1 MQLCVQT
8 AVLKSRYQMSNKVLM
23 KGNEAIGEAALRAGC
38 RYYFAYPITPQN
50 EIPAYMSKRL
60 PEVGGTFL
68 QAESELAAINMVLG
82 ASAAGSR
89 CMTSSS
95 SPGISLKQ
103 EGFSYISGSELPA
116 VVVNMMRGGPGL
128 GNISGAQGDY
138 FQATRGGGNGDY
150 HTIVIAPG
158 TVQELAD
165 WTVKAFE
172 LADKYRILCLI
183 LGDGYLGQMSEP
195 CVLPDFVENLPP
207 KPWALTGKTKDREQN
222 KVWSLKMSG
231 IDGELNNHNK
241 HLFEKYAKIQ
251 DTETAAE
258 TYMCD
263 DADIVLCAYGT
274 SARVCKKAIKQM
286 REAGIK
292 AGLFRPI
299 TLWPF
304 PQKELEAAAA
314 NCKKLLTVEMSMGQL
329 VQDIKLYSGHKPAD
343 VEFYGEAGGVIP
355 SVDKIIEKAK
365 AILK

>member
-1 MQLCVQT
+1 
-8 AVLKSRYQMSNKVLM
+8 MSEKVLM
-23 KGNEAIGEAALRAGC
+23 KGNEAIGEAAIRAGC

-50 EIPAYMSKRL
+50 EIPAYMAKRL
-60 PEVGGTFL
+60 PQVGGTFL

-82 ASAAGSR
+82 ASAAGAR

-103 EGFSYISGSELPA
+103 EGFSYIAGSELPA

-150 HTIVIAPG
+150 HTVVIAPG

-172 LADKYRILCLI
+172 IADKYRVMCLI

-195 CVLPDFVENLPP
+195 CVLPDFTKNLPE
-207 KPWALTGKTKDREQN
+207 KPWALTGKTPDRKQN
-222 KVWSLKMSG
+222 KIYSLKCSSH
-231 IDGELNNHNK
+231 DGELNEHNK
-241 HLFEKYAKIQ
+241 KLFAKYDQIQ
-251 DTETAAE
+251 QSERAAE
-258 TYMCD
+258 VFMCD
-263 DADIVLCAYGT
+263 DAEYVICGYGT
-274 SARVCKKAIKQM
+274 SARVGKKAVKM
-286 REAGIK
+286 LREMGIK

-304 PQKELEAAAA
+304 PQNELENA
-314 NCKKLLTVEMSMGQL
+314 CKNAKKILTVEMSMGQM
-329 VQDIKLYSGHKPAD
+329 VMDIKLYSGHKVSD
-343 VEFYGEAGGVIP
+343 VDFYGEPGGVIP
-355 SVDKIIEKAK
+355 SVDVIIEKVK
-365 AILK
+365 SYV

>member
-1 MQLCVQT
+1 M
-8 AVLKSRYQMSNKVLM
+8 ANKVLM
-23 KGNEAIGEAALRAGC
+23 KGNEAIGEAAIRAGC

-50 EIPAYMSKRL
+50 EIPAYMAKRL

-82 ASAAGSR
+82 ASAAGAR

-150 HTIVIAPG
+150 HVVVIAPG

-165 WTVKAFE
+165 WTVKAFD
-172 LADKYRILCLI
+172 LADKYRVLCLI

-195 CVLPDFVENLPP
+195 CLLPDFREKLPE
-207 KPWALTGKTKDREQN
+207 KPWALTGKTKDRPQN
-222 KVWSLKMSG
+222 KIYSLKCSG
-231 IDGELNNHNK
+231 PDGELNEHVK
-241 HLFEKYAKIQ
+241 HLFERYQIIH
-251 DTETAAE
+251 DTESAAE
-258 TYMCD
+258 VFMCD
-263 DADIVLCAYGT
+263 DADFVLTGYGT
-274 SARVCKKAIKQM
+274 AARVCKSAVKKLRDQ
-286 REAGIK
+286 GIK

-304 PQKELEAAAA
+304 PEKQLEEA
-314 NCKKLLTVEMSMGQL
+314 CKNAKKILTVEMSMGQM
-329 VQDIKLYSGHKPAD
+329 VQDIKLYSGHKTSD
-343 VEFYGEAGGVIP
+343 VDFYGEPGGLIP
-355 SVDKIIEKAK
+355 KVDAIIEKVK
-365 AILK
+365 SYV